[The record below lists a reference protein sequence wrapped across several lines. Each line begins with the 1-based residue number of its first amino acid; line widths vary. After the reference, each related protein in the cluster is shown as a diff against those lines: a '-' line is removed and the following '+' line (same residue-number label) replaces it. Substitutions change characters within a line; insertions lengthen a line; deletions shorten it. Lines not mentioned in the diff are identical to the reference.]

1 MGRKGLGLDL
11 YSSEATPSME
21 SGDWE
26 RDLAAVNMES
36 VDLVGLRKKMMAVS
50 LTRGPGKAA
59 TQGAG
64 SGCHP
69 KRGRGKHSRLAGPTY
84 LNGPLK
90 KEGKEMELGRGRGK
104 GAAASARLRRRKGPS
119 GAKEWEERKSPF
131 LFLFKF
137 SKTISKWILNS
148 FLSFQA
154 EHTIQN
160 IM

>member
-1 MGRKGLGLDL
+1 
-11 YSSEATPSME
+11 ME

-26 RDLAAVNMES
+26 RDSAAVNMES
-36 VDLVGLRKKMMAVS
+36 VDLVGLRKKMVVS
-50 LTRGPGKAA
+50 LTCGPRKAA
-59 TQGAG
+59 SQGAG
-64 SGCHP
+64 SGCRP
-69 KRGRGKHSRLAGPTY
+69 KRGRGKHSRLAGPAC
-84 LNGPLK
+84 LNGPRK

-104 GAAASARLRRRKGPS
+104 GAVASARPRRRKGPS
-119 GAKEWEERKSPF
+119 GPKEWEERKIPF

-154 EHTIQN
+154 EHTIRN